1 MRVTSK
7 GQVTIPVDVRRE
19 LGIQSGSEVEFV
31 RREDGVVELIRANPQ
46 ERAAAAR
53 VESVRKWVEHLAANG
68 PSIDLNGMTAEEYME
83 WLRGPNDDIDPR

>member
-53 VESVRKWVEHLAANG
+53 VESVRRWVEQLAANG
-68 PSIDLNGMTAEEYME
+68 PSIDLDGMTTDQYME
-83 WLRGPNDDIDPR
+83 WLRGPNDEIDPR